1 MNIGIFGTGAY
12 GMALSSILI
21 ENNCKVTMW
30 TKFEDEKNNLVST
43 RKNEKLIPNYKIDE
57 TIKITT
63 NVEECIKGKDLLIIA
78 IPAAFIDS
86 LCISIKPYI
95 DENTHILI
103 ATKGIEQGSGLFI
116 DEILKKHLNTNNIAI
131 ISGPSFAI
139 DIIKKMP
146 IGLTVASK
154 KPETILLAKQALQ
167 NNYIKL
173 RETNDV
179 IGVEICGSI
188 KNVIALSSG
197 MLEGLRANESTKAM
211 FLTEAMNDMEEI
223 LDSFGA
229 NKKTVLSYAG
239 IGDLLL
245 TCTSTKSRNY
255 SFGKLIGEKPSRDV
269 IDKFLNNTTVEGYYT
284 LESIYQL
291 LKSKKITVPIIDLI
305 YEIAVKGKNP
315 DLLLKFLILK
325 S

>member
-21 ENNCKVTMW
+21 ENSCKVTMW

-95 DENTHILI
+95 DKNTHILI